1 MEDKSDKDFFSKEF
15 KNYILLEENVLL
27 FDFFLEDYSIFKDK
41 FDSLL
46 SKEIEDNYN
55 LFGDKFSL
63 CEENCELLSI
73 E

>member
-41 FDSLL
+41 FDNLL
-46 SKEIEDNYN
+46 SKEIEDDYN

>member
-1 MEDKSDKDFFSKEF
+1 MEDKSDKDFFSIEF
-15 KNYILLEENVLL
+15 KIYILLEENVLL

-46 SKEIEDNYN
+46 SKEIEDDYN

>member
-1 MEDKSDKDFFSKEF
+1 MEDKSDKDFFSIEF

-27 FDFFLEDYSIFKDK
+27 FDFFLENYSIFKDK

-46 SKEIEDNYN
+46 SKEIEDDYN

>member
-1 MEDKSDKDFFSKEF
+1 MEDKSDKDFFSIEF

-41 FDSLL
+41 FDNLL
-46 SKEIEDNYN
+46 SKEIEDDYN
-55 LFGDKFSL
+55 LFGDKFRL

>member
-1 MEDKSDKDFFSKEF
+1 MDFLSIEF

>member
-46 SKEIEDNYN
+46 SKEIEDDYN
-55 LFGDKFSL
+55 LFGVKFSL

>member
-1 MEDKSDKDFFSKEF
+1 MEDKSDKDFFSIEF

-41 FDSLL
+41 FDNLL
-46 SKEIEDNYN
+46 SKEIEDDYN
-55 LFGDKFSL
+55 LFCDKFSL

>member
-1 MEDKSDKDFFSKEF
+1 MEDKSDKDFFSIEF

>member
-1 MEDKSDKDFFSKEF
+1 MDFLSIEF

-41 FDSLL
+41 FDNLL
-46 SKEIEDNYN
+46 SKEIEDDYN

>member
-41 FDSLL
+41 YDNLL
-46 SKEIEDNYN
+46 SKEIEDDYN

>member
-1 MEDKSDKDFFSKEF
+1 MEDKSDKDFFSIEF

-41 FDSLL
+41 FDNLL
-46 SKEIEDNYN
+46 SKEIEDDYN
-55 LFGDKFSL
+55 LFGDKFIL

>member
-1 MEDKSDKDFFSKEF
+1 MEDKSDKDFFSIEF

-41 FDSLL
+41 YDNLL
-46 SKEIEDNYN
+46 SKEIEDDYN

>member
-1 MEDKSDKDFFSKEF
+1 MEDKSDKDFFSIEF

-41 FDSLL
+41 FDNLL
-46 SKEIEDNYN
+46 SKEIEGDYN

-63 CEENCELLSI
+63 CEENCKLLSI

>member
-27 FDFFLEDYSIFKDK
+27 FDFFLEDYSILKDK

-46 SKEIEDNYN
+46 SKEIEDDYN

>member
-1 MEDKSDKDFFSKEF
+1 MEDKSDKDFFSIEF

-41 FDSLL
+41 FDNLL
-46 SKEIEDNYN
+46 SKEIEDDYN

>member
-15 KNYILLEENVLL
+15 KNYILLEENILL

-41 FDSLL
+41 FDNLL
-46 SKEIEDNYN
+46 SKEIEDDYN